1 MAYGQGLQARDL
13 TGLAYHLHMDIRQLR
28 YFAAVAQLGHL
39 TRAAASLGI
48 QQPPLT
54 QQLRRL
60 EAEIGLELFERHPKG
75 MRLTEAGQALLVDA
89 QRLLADFDA
98 LRQRLRER
106 ADGERGLLSV
116 AFTSSSAAHIFTPMA
131 LREMRQHHPHVD
143 MRIVEDHAG
152 AVIESVDAA
161 RLHAGLIRWP
171 VSQPPGLQFDTLL
184 REPVMLAFSSDH
196 ALARLPAGR
205 PVPLRC
211 LHDEPLILVR
221 RPGAP
226 GLYARL
232 LEICERAGVR
242 PRVVAEVERM
252 MTNLNLVAAGT
263 GLTVVPASMNGHHP
277 DAIQYRRFQASVRLD
292 APLTLVTRKADASP
306 LTRLFGNRLRA
317 LARQWPA

>member
-1 MAYGQGLQARDL
+1 
-13 TGLAYHLHMDIRQLR
+13 MDIRQLR
-28 YFAAVAQLGHL
+28 YFVAVAQSGHL

-60 EAEIGLELFERHPKG
+60 EAEIGLALFERHPKG

-89 QRLLADFDA
+89 ERLLADFDA

-106 ADGERGLLSV
+106 TDGDRGTLSV
-116 AFTSSSAAHIFTPMA
+116 AFTSSSAAHMFTPMA
-131 LREMRQHHPHVD
+131 LREMRHHHPHVD
-143 MRIVEDHAG
+143 LRIVEDHAS

-171 VSQPPGLQFDTLL
+171 VAQPPGLLFEPLL
-184 REPVMLAFSSDH
+184 REPVMLAFASDH
-196 ALARLPAGR
+196 ALAKLPSGR
-205 PVPLRC
+205 SVPLQR
-211 LHDEPLILVR
+211 LHDESLILVR

-232 LEICERAGVR
+232 LEICEGAGVR
-242 PRVVAEVERM
+242 PHVVAEVERM
-252 MTNLNLVAAGT
+252 MNGLNLVAAGA
-263 GLTVVPASMNGHHP
+263 GLTVVPASMSGHHP
-277 DAIQYRRFQASVRLD
+277 DAIKYRRFQASVRLD

-306 LTRLFGNRLRA
+306 LTRLFRNRLRV
-317 LARQWPA
+317 LAHQWPA

>member
-1 MAYGQGLQARDL
+1 
-13 TGLAYHLHMDIRQLR
+13 MDIRQLR
-28 YFAAVAQLGHL
+28 YFSAVAQSGHL

-54 QQLRRL
+54 QQLHRL
-60 EAEIGLELFERHPKG
+60 EAEIGLALFERHPKG
-75 MRLTEAGQALLVDA
+75 MRLTDAGEALLVDA

-98 LRQRLRER
+98 TRQRLRER
-106 ADGERGLLSV
+106 ADGERGTLSV
-116 AFTSSSAAHIFTPMA
+116 AFTSSSAAHGFTPRV
-131 LREMRQHHPHVD
+131 LREMRHHHPHVD
-143 MRIVEDHAG
+143 LRIVEDHAA
-152 AVIESVDAA
+152 AVIESVQAA

-171 VSQPPGLQFDTLL
+171 VSHPPGLQFEMLL
-184 REPVMLAFSSDH
+184 REPVMLAFAADH
-196 ALARLPAGR
+196 ALARLPAGK

-232 LEICERAGVR
+232 LEICERAGVK

-263 GLTVVPASMNGHHP
+263 GLTVVPASMSGHHP
-277 DAIQYRRFQASVRLD
+277 DAIQYRRLQASVRLD
-292 APLTLVTRKADASP
+292 APLTLVTRKADVSP

-317 LARQWPA
+317 LARKWPA

>member
-1 MAYGQGLQARDL
+1 
-13 TGLAYHLHMDIRQLR
+13 MDIRQLR
-28 YFAAVAQLGHL
+28 YFAAVAQSGHL

-54 QQLRRL
+54 QQLHRL
-60 EAEIGLELFERHPKG
+60 EAEIGLALFERHPKG

-89 QRLLADFDA
+89 ERLLADFDA
-98 LRQRLRER
+98 LHQRLRER
-106 ADGERGLLSV
+106 ADGERGTLSV

-131 LREMRQHHPHVD
+131 LREMRHHHPHVD
-143 MRIVEDHAG
+143 LHLTEDHAG

-171 VSQPPGLQFDTLL
+171 VSQPRGLQFETLL
-184 REPVMLAFSSDH
+184 REPVMLAFAADH
-196 ALARLPAGR
+196 ALARLPAGKR
-205 PVPLRC
+205 VPLRC

-232 LEICERAGVR
+232 LEICEHAGVR

-263 GLTVVPASMNGHHP
+263 GLTVVPASMSGHHP
-277 DAIQYRRFQASVRLD
+277 NAIQYRRLQASVRLD